1 MQGKLTQ
8 NISSLTKLFSCQ
20 GCFCKY
26 YLAAIYDNF
35 RETIPRQKLSNQF
48 SLIIKHMYWATN
60 ENKVIF
66 NPRCFLFH
74 FWSIT
79 RSSVVCNFTNEWKLL
94 VSRGGSRFSFCY
106 IVIGGDK
113 PWVWRV
119 WVYPCRPHLFA
130 DKVITDVT
138 AYVCIKCVSGFKV
151 GWEYNVQEKIK
162 EILNSRLFKVIYDLT
177 YGN

>member
-48 SLIIKHMYWATN
+48 SLIIKHTYWATN

-79 RSSVVCNFTNEWKLL
+79 RSSIVCNFTNEWKLL

-106 IVIGGDK
+106 IVMGETNLGFGGCGFTHVG
-113 PWVWRV
+113 PI
-119 WVYPCRPHLFA
+119 YLL
-130 DKVITDVT
+130 
-138 AYVCIKCVSGFKV
+138 IKSSLMWQPMSV
-151 GWEYNVQEKIK
+151 
-162 EILNSRLFKVIYDLT
+162 
-177 YGN
+177 

>member
-1 MQGKLTQ
+1 MITSGRPFRDRNCQISSVWLLNTCIELQMKIKWFLTQ
-8 NISSLTKLFSCQ
+8 
-20 GCFCKY
+20 
-26 YLAAIYDNF
+26 D
-35 RETIPRQKLSNQF
+35 
-48 SLIIKHMYWATN
+48 
-60 ENKVIF
+60 V
-66 NPRCFLFH
+66 LFH